1 MPNLTPVNS
10 GSPAAAGASIRKAA
24 GSALAGLWRDRRGAA
39 AIEFAMVVPLLLC
52 MYFLS
57 NEVGQAVETSRK
69 LGRGAATIGL
79 VATQQAGSV
88 TKSELEAMMSLG
100 DAALQ
105 PYNRSKG
112 DFTVTGVKVN
122 NDATPKAVVVWS
134 RALSNGVAGAGRV
147 KGGTMQIPDTMRTA
161 GTFLVVVEAK
171 LDYKPM
177 IMWSAAN
184 KASIGLA
191 AAFSVINMSENS
203 FQVTRDLN
211 MDIACP
217 DC

>member
-1 MPNLTPVNS
+1 MPKLTPVTS
-10 GSPAAAGASIRKAA
+10 GSPAGLRTAI
-24 GSALAGLWRDRRGAA
+24 AGLWRDRRGAA
-39 AIEFAMVVPLLLC
+39 AIEFAMVVPLLFC

-57 NEVGQAVETSRK
+57 NEVGQAIETSRK
-69 LGRGAATIGL
+69 LGRSAATIGL

-100 DAALQ
+100 DGALQ

-112 DFTVTGVKVN
+112 NFTVSGVKVN
-122 NDATPKAVVVWS
+122 NDTTPKALVVWS
-134 RALSNGVAGAGRV
+134 RSLSNGVATVGRA
-147 KGGTMQIPDTMRTA
+147 KNSTMQIPDSMRTA

-171 LDYKPM
+171 LGYKPM
-177 IMWSAAN
+177 IMWAASPD
-184 KASIGLA
+184 KAGLGLA
-191 AAFSVINMSENS
+191 GAFSVINMSDSS